1 MQKNIVLLCLI
12 ILLIATKTYAQNN
25 RINTSNTI
33 AWTSLMSNIKVK
45 GNWSLQVEYHNRR
58 AQLYKD
64 GQQSLVRLG
73 LNYKMNSQ
81 TFFRIGYAWAENFAY
96 GEYPINSLGKTFT
109 EHRIYESLLYTHQ
122 LDKVSISHRFMLE
135 QRFIG
140 KYLSAASITEDE
152 YTYANRIR
160 YMVKCQIPLKGRQL
174 KNKTPY
180 ISCYNELFIGFG
192 KNVNAIFDQNRCAV
206 LCGYRWNTTT
216 SLEIGFINQQLQLNR
231 SINNWH
237 IFQNNTGII
246 TNLNVNL

>member
-1 MQKNIVLLCLI
+1 MKRYAFLLLVLI
-12 ILLIATKTYAQNN
+12 QITVRAQNN
-25 RINTSNTI
+25 RINTDHTI

-45 GNWSLQVEYHNRR
+45 GNWSIQIEYHNRR
-58 AQLYKD
+58 VQLYKD

-73 LNYKMNSQ
+73 LNYKINSQ
-81 TFFRIGYAWAENFAY
+81 SLIRIGYAWAENFPY
-96 GEYPINSLGKTFT
+96 GEYPTNSFGKTVT
-109 EHRIYESLLYTHQ
+109 EHRLYESLLYSQ
-122 LDKVSISHRFMLE
+122 QIDKVSISHRVMLE

-140 KYLSAASITEDE
+140 KFNAATSLTEDS

-160 YMVKCQIPLKGRQL
+160 YMIRCQIPLKGRQL

-192 KNVNAIFDQNRCAV
+192 KNVNNVFDQNRCAV

-231 SINNWH
+231 TINNWA
-237 IFQNNTGII
+237 IFQNNSGII
-246 TNLNVNL
+246 TNLNFNL